1 MLESVGLQRVEHDR
15 VTELNWRESLN
26 IKFYIVRILSEMQIC
41 MSVKE
46 KTFITFLSFD
56 SVIILLGQAGL
67 G

>member
-1 MLESVGLQRVEHDR
+1 MGSQRVEHDQ

-26 IKFYIVRILSEMQIC
+26 IKFCIVRILSEMQIC
-41 MSVKE
+41 MFVKE

-56 SVIILLGQAGL
+56 SVIVLLGQAGL

>member
-1 MLESVGLQRVEHDR
+1 MGLQRVEQDR

-26 IKFYIVRILSEMQIC
+26 IKFYIVRILSEMQIF

>member
-1 MLESVGLQRVEHDR
+1 MGSQRVEHDQ

-26 IKFYIVRILSEMQIC
+26 IKCCIVRVLSEMQIC
-41 MSVKE
+41 MFVKE

-56 SVIILLGQAGL
+56 SVIVLLGQAGL

>member
-1 MLESVGLQRVEHDR
+1 MLESMGLQRVEQDR

-26 IKFYIVRILSEMQIC
+26 IKFYIVRILSEMQIF